1 MKIKIKKKLL
11 KESALVYVYAKKSGQ
26 EIYAEVQSY
35 VTTTVAKIKSD
46 KKNKKKTA
54 QSAIDYLWQKARS
67 EQAKSLASLKLL
79 LDHPAGIGDHSTE
92 DLYANLDEALSNLAD
107 AEDRLETLEKYFSP
121 DT

>member
-1 MKIKIKKKLL
+1 M
-11 KESALVYVYAKKSGQ
+11 
-26 EIYAEVQSY
+26 SY
-35 VTTTVAKIKSD
+35 Q
-46 KKNKKKTA
+46 

-107 AEDRLETLEKYFSP
+107 AEDRLETLSKYFSP